1 MMKKQLLRRIG
12 FFEKI
17 SEKSL
22 ASLESITKIKNVDK
36 NEILYYEGD
45 VLKWVCLLVSGHL
58 ELYKMDKNDNELF
71 LCYVDSRLKG
81 ARLINACGAFKP
93 YEAAA
98 SVRGIEPSVVALIEM
113 EPLALLVK
121 QDIEISNA
129 FLSAFMDK
137 AIVFKNFIN
146 FKEVYD
152 STSRVGYLLHTEL
165 ERFNKT
171 QRQVIAHELNIKLE
185 TLSRIL
191 QKMQQQG
198 LLSKDQ
204 RGDLYINDKFT
215 FATLFGN
222 VKMAKIQG
230 SIS

>member
-1 MMKKQLLRRIG
+1 MKKQSLRHIG
-12 FFEKI
+12 DFEHI

-22 ASLESITKIKNVDK
+22 KSLESITKIRQIDK

-45 VLKWVCLLVSGHL
+45 LLKWACMLISGRL

-71 LCYVDSRLKG
+71 LCYVESRAKG
-81 ARLINACGAFKP
+81 VRLINAFGSFKP

-98 SVRGIEPSVVALIEM
+98 SVRGIEPSVVAFIELESLELLI
-113 EPLALLVK
+113 K

-137 AIVFKNFIN
+137 VIVFKNFIN

-152 STSRVGYLLHTEL
+152 STSRVGHLLYTEL
-165 ERFNKT
+165 ERFNKV

-198 LLSKDQ
+198 LLGKDEY
-204 RGDLYINDKFT
+204 GDLQINDKHT
-215 FATLFGN
+215 FASLFGN

>member
-1 MMKKQLLRRIG
+1 
-12 FFEKI
+12 
-17 SEKSL
+17 
-22 ASLESITKIKNVDK
+22 
-36 NEILYYEGD
+36 
-45 VLKWVCLLVSGHL
+45 
-58 ELYKMDKNDNELF
+58 MDKNDNELF
-71 LCYVDSRLKG
+71 LCYVESRAKG
-81 ARLINACGAFKP
+81 VRLINAFGSFKP

-98 SVRGIEPSVVALIEM
+98 SVRGIEPSVVAFIELESLELLI
-113 EPLALLVK
+113 K

-129 FLSAFMDK
+129 LLSAFMDK
-137 AIVFKNFIN
+137 VIVFKNFIN

-152 STSRVGYLLHTEL
+152 STSRVGHLLYTEL
-165 ERFNKT
+165 ERFNKV

-198 LLSKDQ
+198 LLSKDEY
-204 RGDLYINDKFT
+204 GDLQINDKHT
-215 FATLFGN
+215 FASLFGN